1 MPKLSSDLVGVESEL
16 CFRGPVGARGAVPP
30 GTKCC
35 QQPLR
40 YKQSLEKKA
49 KRLRMEIVVDDDA
62 GAAVVAAI
70 ERMSRCH
77 RADEPLTSSG

>member
-1 MPKLSSDLVGVESEL
+1 MVMGVLAGESAL
-16 CFRGPVGARGAVPP
+16 LFRGAIGARGAVPP
-30 GTKCC
+30 RTKS
-35 QQPLR
+35 QKN
-40 YKQSLEKKA
+40 KQ
-49 KRLRMEIVVDDDA
+49 LRMEIVVDDDG